1 MLLTLFKELNL
12 DQQILRAVEQMGFT
26 EATPI
31 QEKVIPFVK
40 EGKDLIGQAQTGT
53 GKTAAFGI
61 PLLENIDTEEKVTQG
76 LVLAPTR
83 ELANQVAEE
92 LNKLGRFK
100 GIEALPIYGG
110 QEIGRQIKALKRRP
124 QIIVATPGR
133 FMDHMRRKTIRPQTL
148 KMIVLDEADEMLS
161 MGFIEDIETILA
173 EVPKERQ
180 TLLFSAT
187 MPKRLQSVTK
197 NFMKDPEVV
206 AIKSKGLTV
215 SSIEQRYIE
224 VPEKQKLDTLRYLLD
239 IDPPELSIIFGR
251 TKRRVDELSE
261 ALSQVGYAVEGIHG
275 DLRQER
281 RDKVLRKFKKGTI
294 NILVATDVAA
304 RGLDVTGVTHVYNF
318 DLPQDSE
325 SYVHRIGRTGRAG
338 EKGVAFTFVTPR
350 EMEHLKDIEA
360 TTKSKMKR
368 QSLPTYAE
376 AMAGRYQQAIDQLRE
391 TVRKGG
397 YEDLDE
403 AAKGLLDEYGAET
416 LVAAA
421 LKMATKEPDDKNIK
435 LTEEASL
442 RPKKSS
448 FRGKS
453 GNNKGNKGR
462 GRNNKF
468 SFDKQGRKG
477 GRDRKAR
484 R

>member
-1 MLLTLFKELNL
+1 M
-12 DQQILRAVEQMGFT
+12 
-26 EATPI
+26 
-31 QEKVIPFVK
+31 
-40 EGKDLIGQAQTGT
+40 
-53 GKTAAFGI
+53 

-453 GNNKGNKGR
+453 GNNKGNKGGR

>member
-1 MLLTLFKELNL
+1 MTLFKELNL